1 MTYIVSKDNYMKVVA
16 IDGRKKRS
24 KDTSALILDTALSL
38 LNEGILNITHEL
50 IAKEAKIGTR
60 TIFRHFKDKNSL
72 INGMQ
77 TKLLKDFDS
86 SKPEIDLN
94 IDVISRLKLLI
105 EFTCNTYEKYQ
116 FVHHWTV
123 KNLWYSKD
131 VRMNIVEWNK
141 RSSNYIFEFL
151 PEIKDQKWEEE
162 EFIMNTLS
170 FPFWQRLTGISKRTN
185 PEIKNILFKNLKKY
199 F

>member
-1 MTYIVSKDNYMKVVA
+1 MSKDNYMEITS

-24 KDTSALILDTALSL
+24 EDTSELIIDTAFSL

-72 INGMQ
+72 IIGMHN
-77 TKLLKDFDS
+77 KLLNDFES
-86 SKPEIDLN
+86 SKPKIDLN
-94 IDVISRLKLLI
+94 VDVNSRLKLLI

-116 FVHHWTV
+116 YVYHWTV

-141 RSSNYIFEFL
+141 RSSIYIFEFL
-151 PEIKDQKWEEE
+151 PEIKDQKWEEK
-162 EFIMNTLS
+162 EFILNTLS
-170 FPFWQRLTGISKRTN
+170 FPFWQRLVGISKRTN
-185 PEIKNILFKNLKKY
+185 KEIKGILFKNLKTY

>member
-1 MTYIVSKDNYMKVVA
+1 MSKDNYMEV
-16 IDGRKKRS
+16 ISTDGRKKRS
-24 KDTSALILDTALSL
+24 KDTSELIIDTAFSL

-72 INGMQ
+72 IIGMHD
-77 TKLLKDFDS
+77 KLLKDFEL
-86 SKPEIDLN
+86 SKPKIDLD
-94 IDVISRLKLLI
+94 IDVITRLKSLI

-116 FVHHWTV
+116 YVHHWTV

-151 PEIKDQKWEEE
+151 PEIKDQQWEKED
-162 EFIMNTLS
+162 FIVNTLS
-170 FPFWQRLTGISKRTN
+170 FPFWQRLVGISKRTN
-185 PEIKNILFKNLKKY
+185 KEIKSILFVNLKNY

>member
-1 MTYIVSKDNYMKVVA
+1 MSKDNYMEV
-16 IDGRKKRS
+16 ISTDGRKKRS
-24 KDTSALILDTALSL
+24 KDTSELIIDTAFSL

-72 INGMQ
+72 IIGMHN
-77 TKLLKDFDS
+77 KLLKDFELS
-86 SKPEIDLN
+86 RPKIDLD
-94 IDVISRLKLLI
+94 IDVITRLKSLI

-116 FVHHWTV
+116 YVHHWTV

-151 PEIKDQKWEEE
+151 PEIKDQQWEKED
-162 EFIMNTLS
+162 FIVNTLS
-170 FPFWQRLTGISKRTN
+170 FPFWQRLVGISKRTN
-185 PEIKNILFKNLKKY
+185 KEIKSILFVNLKNY

>member
-1 MTYIVSKDNYMKVVA
+1 MSKDNYMEV
-16 IDGRKKRS
+16 ISTDGRKKRS
-24 KDTSALILDTALSL
+24 KDTSELIIDTAFSL

-72 INGMQ
+72 IIGMHD
-77 TKLLKDFDS
+77 KLLKDFEL
-86 SKPEIDLN
+86 SKPKIDLD
-94 IDVISRLKLLI
+94 IDVITRLKSLI

-116 FVHHWTV
+116 YVHHWTV

-151 PEIKDQKWEEE
+151 PEIKDQQWEKED
-162 EFIMNTLS
+162 FIVNTLS
-170 FPFWQRLTGISKRTN
+170 FPFWQRLIGISKRTN
-185 PEIKNILFKNLKKY
+185 KEIKSILFVNLKNY

>member
-1 MTYIVSKDNYMKVVA
+1 MSKDNYMEITS

-24 KDTSALILDTALSL
+24 EDTSELIIDTAFSL

-72 INGMQ
+72 IIGMHN
-77 TKLLKDFDS
+77 KLLNDFES
-86 SKPEIDLN
+86 SKPKIDL
-94 IDVISRLKLLI
+94 DVDVNSRLKLLI

-116 FVHHWTV
+116 YVYHWTV

-141 RSSNYIFEFL
+141 RSSIYIFEFL
-151 PEIKDQKWEEE
+151 PEIKDQKWEEK
-162 EFIMNTLS
+162 EFILNTLS
-170 FPFWQRLTGISKRTN
+170 FPFWQRLIGISKRTN
-185 PEIKNILFKNLKKY
+185 KEIKGILFKNLKTY

>member
-1 MTYIVSKDNYMKVVA
+1 MSKDNYMEV
-16 IDGRKKRS
+16 ISTDGRKKRS
-24 KDTSALILDTALSL
+24 KDTSELIIDTAFSL

-72 INGMQ
+72 IIGMHN
-77 TKLLKDFDS
+77 KLLKDFELS
-86 SKPEIDLN
+86 RPKIDLD
-94 IDVISRLKLLI
+94 IDVITRLKSLI

-116 FVHHWTV
+116 YVHHWTV

-151 PEIKDQKWEEE
+151 PEIKDQQWEKED
-162 EFIMNTLS
+162 FIVNTLS
-170 FPFWQRLTGISKRTN
+170 FPFWQRLVGISKRTN
-185 PEIKNILFKNLKKY
+185 KEIKSILFKNLKNY

>member
-1 MTYIVSKDNYMKVVA
+1 MSKDNYMEV
-16 IDGRKKRS
+16 ISTDGRKKRS
-24 KDTSALILDTALSL
+24 KDTSELIIDTAFSL

-60 TIFRHFKDKNSL
+60 TLFRHFKDKNSL
-72 INGMQ
+72 IIGMHD
-77 TKLLKDFDS
+77 KLLKDFEL
-86 SKPEIDLN
+86 SKPKIDLD
-94 IDVISRLKLLI
+94 IDVITRLKSLI

-116 FVHHWTV
+116 YVHHWTV

-151 PEIKDQKWEEE
+151 PEIKDQQWEKED
-162 EFIMNTLS
+162 FIVNTLS
-170 FPFWQRLTGISKRTN
+170 FPFWQRLVGISKRTN
-185 PEIKNILFKNLKKY
+185 KEIKSILFVNLKNY

>member
-1 MTYIVSKDNYMKVVA
+1 MSKDNYMEVIS

-24 KDTSALILDTALSL
+24 KDTSELIIDTAFSL

-72 INGMQ
+72 IIGMHN
-77 TKLLKDFDS
+77 KLLNDFES
-86 SKPEIDLN
+86 HKPRIDLD
-94 IDVISRLKLLI
+94 IDVSSRLKLLI

-116 FVHHWTV
+116 YVYHWTV

-141 RSSNYIFEFL
+141 KSSNYIFEFL
-151 PEIKDQKWEEE
+151 PEIKDQIWEEE
-162 EFIMNTLS
+162 EFILNSLS
-170 FPFWQRLTGISKRTN
+170 FPFWQRLVGISKRTN
-185 PEIKNILFKNLKKY
+185 TEIKEILFKNLKKY

>member
-1 MTYIVSKDNYMKVVA
+1 MSKDNYMEV
-16 IDGRKKRS
+16 ISTDGRKKRS
-24 KDTSALILDTALSL
+24 KDTSELIIDTAFSL

-72 INGMQ
+72 IIGMHN
-77 TKLLKDFDS
+77 KLLKDFEL
-86 SKPEIDLN
+86 SKPKIDLD
-94 IDVISRLKLLI
+94 IDVITRLKSLI

-116 FVHHWTV
+116 YVHHWTV

-151 PEIKDQKWEEE
+151 PEIKDQQWEKED
-162 EFIMNTLS
+162 FIVNTLS
-170 FPFWQRLTGISKRTN
+170 FPFWQRLVGISKRTN
-185 PEIKNILFKNLKKY
+185 KEIKSILFKNLKNY

>member
-1 MTYIVSKDNYMKVVA
+1 MSKDNNMEV
-16 IDGRKKRS
+16 ISTDGRKKRS
-24 KDTSALILDTALSL
+24 KDTSELIIDTAFSL

-72 INGMQ
+72 IIGMHD
-77 TKLLKDFDS
+77 KLLKDFEL
-86 SKPEIDLN
+86 SKPKIDLD
-94 IDVISRLKLLI
+94 IDVITRLKSLI

-116 FVHHWTV
+116 YVHHWTV

-151 PEIKDQKWEEE
+151 PEIKDQQWEKED
-162 EFIMNTLS
+162 FIVNTLS
-170 FPFWQRLTGISKRTN
+170 FPFWQRLVGISKRTN
-185 PEIKNILFKNLKKY
+185 KEIKSILFVNLKNY

>member
-1 MTYIVSKDNYMKVVA
+1 MSKDNYMEITS

-24 KDTSALILDTALSL
+24 EDTSELIIDTAFSL

-72 INGMQ
+72 IIGMHN
-77 TKLLKDFDS
+77 KLLNDFES
-86 SKPEIDLN
+86 SKPKIDLN
-94 IDVISRLKLLI
+94 VDVNSRLNLLI

-116 FVHHWTV
+116 YVYHWTV

-151 PEIKDQKWEEE
+151 PEIKDQKWEEK
-162 EFIMNTLS
+162 EFILNTLS
-170 FPFWQRLTGISKRTN
+170 FPFWQRLVGISKCTN
-185 PEIKNILFKNLKKY
+185 KEIKGILFKNLKTY

>member
-1 MTYIVSKDNYMKVVA
+1 MSKDNYMEV
-16 IDGRKKRS
+16 ISTDGRKKRS
-24 KDTSALILDTALSL
+24 KDTSELIIDTAFSL

-72 INGMQ
+72 IIGMHD
-77 TKLLKDFDS
+77 KLLKDFEL
-86 SKPEIDLN
+86 SKPKIDLD
-94 IDVISRLKLLI
+94 IDVITRLKSLI

-116 FVHHWTV
+116 YVHHWTV
-123 KNLWYSKD
+123 KNLWYSND

-151 PEIKDQKWEEE
+151 PEIKDQQWEKED
-162 EFIMNTLS
+162 FIVNTLS
-170 FPFWQRLTGISKRTN
+170 FPFWQRLVGISKRTN
-185 PEIKNILFKNLKKY
+185 KEIKSILFKNLKNY

>member
-1 MTYIVSKDNYMKVVA
+1 MSKDNYMEITS

-24 KDTSALILDTALSL
+24 EDTSELIIDTAFSL

-72 INGMQ
+72 IIGMHN
-77 TKLLKDFDS
+77 KLLNDFEAY
-86 SKPEIDLN
+86 KPKIDLN
-94 IDVISRLKLLI
+94 VDEISRLKLLI

-116 FVHHWTV
+116 YVYHWTV

-141 RSSNYIFEFL
+141 RSSIYIFEFL
-151 PEIKDQKWEEE
+151 PEIKDQKWEEK
-162 EFIMNTLS
+162 EFILNTLS
-170 FPFWQRLTGISKRTN
+170 FPFWQRLVGISKRTN
-185 PEIKNILFKNLKKY
+185 KEIKGIFCLLY
-199 F
+199 TSPSPRD

>member
-1 MTYIVSKDNYMKVVA
+1 MSKDNYMEVIS

-24 KDTSALILDTALSL
+24 KDTSELIIDTAFSL

-72 INGMQ
+72 IIGMHN
-77 TKLLKDFDS
+77 KLLKDFELT
-86 SKPEIDLN
+86 KPKIDLD
-94 IDVISRLKLLI
+94 IDVITRLKLLI

-116 FVHHWTV
+116 YVNHWTV

-141 RSSNYIFEFL
+141 RSSTYIFEFL

-162 EFIMNTLS
+162 EFIVNTLS
-170 FPFWQRLTGISKRTN
+170 FPFWQRLVGISKRTN
-185 PEIKNILFKNLKKY
+185 KEIKDILFKNLKKY

>member
-1 MTYIVSKDNYMKVVA
+1 MSKDNYMEVIS

-24 KDTSALILDTALSL
+24 KDTSELIIDTAFSL

-72 INGMQ
+72 IIGMHN
-77 TKLLKDFDS
+77 KLLNDFES
-86 SKPEIDLN
+86 YKPKIDLD
-94 IDVISRLKLLI
+94 IDVSSRLKLLI

-116 FVHHWTV
+116 YVHHWTV

-151 PEIKDQKWEEE
+151 PEIKDQQWEKED
-162 EFIMNTLS
+162 FIVNTLS
-170 FPFWQRLTGISKRTN
+170 FPFWQRLVGISKRTN
-185 PEIKNILFKNLKKY
+185 KEIKSILFVNLKNY

>member
-1 MTYIVSKDNYMKVVA
+1 MSKDNYMEV
-16 IDGRKKRS
+16 ISTDGRKKRS
-24 KDTSALILDTALSL
+24 KDTSELIIDTAFSL

-72 INGMQ
+72 IIGMHD
-77 TKLLKDFDS
+77 KLLKDFELS
-86 SKPEIDLN
+86 RPKIDLD
-94 IDVISRLKLLI
+94 IDVITRLKSLI

-116 FVHHWTV
+116 YVHHWTV

-151 PEIKDQKWEEE
+151 PEIKDQQWEKED
-162 EFIMNTLS
+162 FIVNTLS
-170 FPFWQRLTGISKRTN
+170 FPFWQRLVGISKRTN
-185 PEIKNILFKNLKKY
+185 KEIKSILFVNLKNY

>member
-1 MTYIVSKDNYMKVVA
+1 MEVISIYV
-16 IDGRKKRS
+16 RKKRS
-24 KDTSALILDTALSL
+24 KDTSELIIDTAFSL

-72 INGMQ
+72 IIGMHD
-77 TKLLKDFDS
+77 KLLKDFEL
-86 SKPEIDLN
+86 SKPKIDLD
-94 IDVISRLKLLI
+94 IDVITRLKSLI

-116 FVHHWTV
+116 YVHHWTV

-151 PEIKDQKWEEE
+151 PEIKDQQWEKED
-162 EFIMNTLS
+162 FSVNTLS
-170 FPFWQRLTGISKRTN
+170 FPFWQRLVGISKRTN
-185 PEIKNILFKNLKKY
+185 KEIKSILFVNLKNY

>member
-1 MTYIVSKDNYMKVVA
+1 MSKDNYMEVIS

-24 KDTSALILDTALSL
+24 KDTSELIIDTAFSL

-72 INGMQ
+72 IIGMHN
-77 TKLLKDFDS
+77 KLLNDFES
-86 SKPEIDLN
+86 YKPKIDLD
-94 IDVISRLKLLI
+94 IDVSSRLKLLI

-116 FVHHWTV
+116 YVYHWTV

-141 RSSNYIFEFL
+141 RSSTYIFEFL
-151 PEIKDQKWEEE
+151 PEIKDQKWEEK
-162 EFIMNTLS
+162 EFILNTLS
-170 FPFWQRLTGISKRTN
+170 FPFWQRLVGISKRTN
-185 PEIKNILFKNLKKY
+185 KEIKGILFKNLKNY

>member
-1 MTYIVSKDNYMKVVA
+1 MSKDNYMEV
-16 IDGRKKRS
+16 ISTDGRKKRS
-24 KDTSALILDTALSL
+24 KDTSELIIDTAFSL

-72 INGMQ
+72 IIGMHN
-77 TKLLKDFDS
+77 KLLKDFEL
-86 SKPEIDLN
+86 SKPKIDLD
-94 IDVISRLKLLI
+94 IDVITRLKSLI

-116 FVHHWTV
+116 YVHHWTV

-151 PEIKDQKWEEE
+151 PEIKDQQWEKED
-162 EFIMNTLS
+162 FIVNTLS
-170 FPFWQRLTGISKRTN
+170 FPFWQRLVGISKRTN
-185 PEIKNILFKNLKKY
+185 KEIKSILFVNLKNY

>member
-1 MTYIVSKDNYMKVVA
+1 MSKDNYMEVIS

-24 KDTSALILDTALSL
+24 KDTSDLILDTALSL

-77 TKLLKDFDS
+77 NKLLKDFES

-94 IDVISRLKLLI
+94 IDVISRLKLLV
-105 EFTCNTYEKYQ
+105 EFTCNTYEKNQY
-116 FVHHWTV
+116 VHHWTV

-151 PEIKDQKWEEE
+151 PEIKDQIWEEE
-162 EFIMNTLS
+162 EFILNCLS
-170 FPFWQRLTGISKRTN
+170 FPFWQRLVGISKRRN
-185 PEIKNILFKNLKKY
+185 KDIKDILFKNLKNY

>member
-1 MTYIVSKDNYMKVVA
+1 MSKDNYMEV
-16 IDGRKKRS
+16 ISTDGRKKRS
-24 KDTSALILDTALSL
+24 KDTSELIIDTAFSL

-72 INGMQ
+72 IIGMHD
-77 TKLLKDFDS
+77 KLLKDFEL
-86 SKPEIDLN
+86 SKPKIDLD
-94 IDVISRLKLLI
+94 IDVITRLKSLI

-116 FVHHWTV
+116 YVHHWTV

-151 PEIKDQKWEEE
+151 PEIKDQQWEKED
-162 EFIMNTLS
+162 FIVNTLS
-170 FPFWQRLTGISKRTN
+170 FPFWQRLVGISKRTN
-185 PEIKNILFKNLKKY
+185 KEIKSILLVNLKNY

>member
-1 MTYIVSKDNYMKVVA
+1 MSKDNYMEV
-16 IDGRKKRS
+16 ISTDGRKKRS
-24 KDTSALILDTALSL
+24 KDTSELIIDTAFSL

-72 INGMQ
+72 IIGMHD
-77 TKLLKDFDS
+77 KLLKDFEL
-86 SKPEIDLN
+86 SKPKIDLD
-94 IDVISRLKLLI
+94 IDVITRLKSLI

-116 FVHHWTV
+116 YVHHWTV

-151 PEIKDQKWEEE
+151 PEIKDQQWEKED
-162 EFIMNTLS
+162 FIVNTLS
-170 FPFWQRLTGISKRTN
+170 FPFWQRLVGISKRTN
-185 PEIKNILFKNLKKY
+185 KEIKSILFVNLKNY
-199 F
+199 I

>member
-1 MTYIVSKDNYMKVVA
+1 MSKDNYMQVIS
-16 IDGRKKRS
+16 IDGRKKIS
-24 KDTSALILDTALSL
+24 KDTSELIMDTAFSL

-72 INGMQ
+72 IIGMHN
-77 TKLLKDFDS
+77 KLLKDFES
-86 SKPEIDLN
+86 SKPKIDLN
-94 IDVISRLKLLI
+94 IDVITRLKLLI
-105 EFTCNTYEKYQ
+105 KFTCNTYEKNQ

-131 VRMNIVEWNK
+131 VRMNIVEFNK
-141 RSSNYIFEFL
+141 RSSDYIFEFL

-162 EFIMNTLS
+162 EFILNSLS
-170 FPFWQRLTGISKRTN
+170 FPFWQRLVGISKRTN
-185 PEIKNILFKNLKKY
+185 TEIKDILFKNLKKY

>member
-1 MTYIVSKDNYMKVVA
+1 MSKDNYMEITS

-24 KDTSALILDTALSL
+24 EDTSELIIDTAFSL

-72 INGMQ
+72 IIGMHN
-77 TKLLKDFDS
+77 KLLNDFEL
-86 SKPEIDLN
+86 SKPKIDLN
-94 IDVISRLKLLI
+94 VDVNSRLNLLI

-116 FVHHWTV
+116 YVYHWTV

-151 PEIKDQKWEEE
+151 PEIKDHKWEEK
-162 EFIMNTLS
+162 EFILNTLS
-170 FPFWQRLTGISKRTN
+170 FPFWQRLIGISKRTN
-185 PEIKNILFKNLKKY
+185 KEIKGILFKNLKTY

>member
-1 MTYIVSKDNYMKVVA
+1 MEITS

-24 KDTSALILDTALSL
+24 EDTSELIIDTAFSL

-72 INGMQ
+72 IIGMHN
-77 TKLLKDFDS
+77 KLLNDFES
-86 SKPEIDLN
+86 YKPKIDLN
-94 IDVISRLKLLI
+94 FDVNSRLELLI

-116 FVHHWTV
+116 YVYHWTV

-151 PEIKDQKWEEE
+151 PEIKDQKWEEK
-162 EFIMNTLS
+162 EFILNTLS
-170 FPFWQRLTGISKRTN
+170 FPFWQRLVGISKRTN
-185 PEIKNILFKNLKKY
+185 KEIKGILFKNLKTY

>member
-1 MTYIVSKDNYMKVVA
+1 MSKDNYMEVIS

-24 KDTSALILDTALSL
+24 KDTSQLIIDTAFSL

-72 INGMQ
+72 IIGMHN
-77 TKLLKDFDS
+77 KLLNDFES
-86 SKPEIDLN
+86 YKPGIDLD
-94 IDVISRLKLLI
+94 IDVSSRLKLLI

-116 FVHHWTV
+116 YVYHWTV

-141 RSSNYIFEFL
+141 KSSNYIFEFL
-151 PEIKDQKWEEE
+151 PEIKDQNWEEE
-162 EFIMNTLS
+162 EFILNSLS
-170 FPFWQRLTGISKRTN
+170 FPFWQRLVGISKRTN
-185 PEIKNILFKNLKKY
+185 TEIKDILFKNLKKY

>member
-1 MTYIVSKDNYMKVVA
+1 MSKDNYMEV
-16 IDGRKKRS
+16 ISTDGRKKRS
-24 KDTSALILDTALSL
+24 KDTSELIIDTAFSL
-38 LNEGILNITHEL
+38 LNGGILNITHEL

-72 INGMQ
+72 IIGMHD
-77 TKLLKDFDS
+77 KLLKDFEL
-86 SKPEIDLN
+86 SKPKIDLD
-94 IDVISRLKLLI
+94 IDVITRLKSLI

-116 FVHHWTV
+116 YVHHWTV

-151 PEIKDQKWEEE
+151 PEIKDQQWEKED
-162 EFIMNTLS
+162 FIVNTLS
-170 FPFWQRLTGISKRTN
+170 FPFWQRLVGISKRTN
-185 PEIKNILFKNLKKY
+185 KEIKSILFVNLKNY